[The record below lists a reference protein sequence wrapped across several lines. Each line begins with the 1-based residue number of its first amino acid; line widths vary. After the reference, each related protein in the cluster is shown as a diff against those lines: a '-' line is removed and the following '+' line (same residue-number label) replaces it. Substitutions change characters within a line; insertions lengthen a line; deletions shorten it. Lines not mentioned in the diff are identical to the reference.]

1 MKECGV
7 FSSRFLLFPL
17 VKVHD
22 VFIIGPVKV
31 PIKIVSKSFFPFV
44 IGVFSSCIFYNF

>member
-31 PIKIVSKSFFPFV
+31 PIKIVSKSFF
-44 IGVFSSCIFYNF
+44 SFYNWDVFHLYFL